1 MVTSKNNFVLSFDDA
16 NKTIYI
22 NSALDKARS
31 MANGEALKKIADA
44 KHVFPDY
51 EIKVLAKPK
60 KKSISAEFIQKYLE
74 QKPELLK
81 IYREMCGAKA
91 ISTKTAKE
99 INLYK
104 FSHIK
109 KWFYAVCPEVKGK
122 TAVELTDAWA
132 SGNKTTEEAARKAFE
147 LIRSEVIKDKI
158 EGVNAEYQR
167 EMLEEKLTSDINAA

>member
-1 MVTSKNNFVLSFDDA
+1 MVAEKNNFVLSFDDA

-22 NSALDKARS
+22 NAALDKARS

-44 KHVFPDY
+44 KRVFPYY
-51 EIKVLAKPK
+51 EIKVLVKSK

-74 QKPELLK
+74 KKPELLE
-81 IYREMCGAKA
+81 IYKEMCAAKA
-91 ISTKTAKE
+91 ISTRTAKE

-122 TAVELTDAWA
+122 NVVEAGDALA
-132 SGNKTTEEAARKAFE
+132 SGNKTTKEDALRAFE
-147 LIRSEVIKDKI
+147 IIRTEVTKIAIKTVD
-158 EGVNAEYQR
+158 ADQR
-167 EMLEEKLTSDINAA
+167 GENFREDLENVA